1 MWGVRLTCR
10 DSGHVKA
17 PLACLQFSCAFL
29 MAPLLPGQVTFSL
42 HVMNGREF
50 FCRGTKGAGR
60 GEREDG
66 RRERKRN
73 TQLQR
78 DTALALQLPMWIET
92 RWHAGT
98 PAWLSEEPNI
108 WLIVGRAS
116 LRARALLMFHITDCY
131 SVSLHRKPKCL
142 IPTAGAGHT
151 LTRRTFNSLQA
162 LNGEV
167 TSEGG

>member
-1 MWGVRLTCR
+1 
-10 DSGHVKA
+10 
-17 PLACLQFSCAFL
+17 

-50 FCRGTKGAGR
+50 FFRGTKGAGR
-60 GEREDG
+60 KERED
-66 RRERKRN
+66 RKREKKKRN

-108 WLIVGRAS
+108 WLMVGRES

-131 SVSLHRKPKCL
+131 SVSLHCKPKCL
-142 IPTAGAGHT
+142 ILTAGAGHT
-151 LTRRTFNSLQA
+151 LTRRTFNSLLA

-167 TSEGG
+167 TS